1 MYSNEDL
8 LKIKNKLRKTQSI
21 LILLCVIS
29 LSAIIVSFVYRQKFA
44 TIFLSIIFLSI
55 LYFIIS
61 VYLMPKIKYKK
72 FLQAILTHIN
82 KNERII
88 EGTIKSISQD
98 KVFYDGIECTT
109 IVIKTGEDING
120 DIEALLYL
128 DAEKALKDIKISDNL
143 IFVLFDRFIIG
154 TK

>member
-21 LILLCVIS
+21 IILLCVIS
-29 LSAIIVSFVYRQKFA
+29 LSTIIVSFVYRQKFT
-44 TIFLSIIFLSI
+44 TILLSIIFLS
-55 LYFIIS
+55 LLCFIIS
-61 VYLMPKIKYKK
+61 VYLMPKLKYKK
-72 FLQAILTHIN
+72 FLQAILTHIS

-98 KVFYDGIECTT
+98 KVFYDGIECTI

>member
-44 TIFLSIIFLSI
+44 TIFLSIIFLS
-55 LYFIIS
+55 LLCFIIS
-61 VYLMPKIKYKK
+61 VYLVPKLKYKK
-72 FLQAILTHIN
+72 FLQAILTHID
-82 KNERII
+82 KSERII

-98 KVFYDGIECTT
+98 KVLYDGIECTT

-128 DAEKALKDIKISDNL
+128 DAEKTLKDIKISDNL

>member
-1 MYSNEDL
+1 
-8 LKIKNKLRKTQSI
+8 
-21 LILLCVIS
+21 
-29 LSAIIVSFVYRQKFA
+29 
-44 TIFLSIIFLSI
+44 
-55 LYFIIS
+55 
-61 VYLMPKIKYKK
+61 MPKLKYKK
-72 FLQAILTHIN
+72 FLQAILTHID
-82 KNERII
+82 KSERII

-128 DAEKALKDIKISDNL
+128 DAEKTLKDIKISDNL